1 MGRGRYAFLG
11 SGGLR
16 WCFIEGFFVFFT
28 RVIGGLVTG
37 GCVVTRCE
45 VGVTRSM
52 VAGRGFGSLAAVCSG
67 VGKVCLLHGA
77 FCQTPHVLY
86 RCRHLVKR

>member
-1 MGRGRYAFLG
+1 MRFLVQVG
-11 SGGLR
+11 SGGALSKD
-16 WCFIEGFFVFFT
+16 FFFVFP

-37 GCVVTRCE
+37 GGVVRRCE

-52 VAGRGFGSLAAVCSG
+52 VAGRGFGSLAAVGSG